1 MPADLFI
8 SSLLYPVPRY
18 TFLLLLMGID
28 AGGGGG
34 ITITVQ
40 ISFGL
45 VSWKA
50 SFLLLEKLTF
60 LSEDRV

>member
-28 AGGGGG
+28 AGGGGNYNYSTDQVWTG
-34 ITITVQ
+34 
-40 ISFGL
+40 
-45 VSWKA
+45 
-50 SFLLLEKLTF
+50 FLEGQFFMLEKLTF